1 MEEVMIRSLYEEN
14 LIICINKLRDVLNEM
29 CSTIDETEA
38 RIETLIVSQQL
49 DELIVEYMSIK
60 RINVNRL

>member
-1 MEEVMIRSLYEEN
+1 MIRSLYEEN

-49 DELIVEYMSIK
+49 DQLIVEYMNIK

>member
-1 MEEVMIRSLYEEN
+1 MIRSLYEEN

-38 RIETLIVSQQL
+38 RMETLIVSQQL